1 MILLDVNLL
10 VYAYDAS
17 SRCHGPA
24 RQWWESQL
32 NGSRMIGLSWVTV
45 LGLFQRFP

>member
-10 VYAYDAS
+10 IYAYAPHS
-17 SRCHGPA
+17 ARHAAA

-32 NGSRMIGLSWVTV
+32 NGSQMIGLAWVGLLGVTV
-45 LGLFQRFP
+45 F